1 MPGQAMTQSKKKTLF
16 TSVACAV
23 ILGAA
28 GMMPAQ
34 AQTLREV
41 LALTY
46 ETSPALKAGR
56 AQLRATDELG
66 AQARAE
72 GRPTLAGQLSYET
85 ADGDY
90 DPGRDLTELFG
101 GGEGGMPPEMGPDA
115 GDGDQQELINEALTG
130 NGGTGTRQA
139 GVELQQ
145 PIFQGFRVKNS
156 IKRSE
161 AQIDAAQA
169 ELVATEQQLFYD
181 AISAYLGVITAEE
194 AIGFTEASLTSLQ
207 GQRDFAQARFDNGQ
221 ATRTDI
227 AQAEARAA
235 QANADLIRSR
245 SALTTARARF
255 ERITGRMPGTLEATP
270 PLPPMPASL
279 DEALQIATSANPSI
293 IAAREQER
301 ASAHA
306 VKVAKGYLAPTI
318 TARASY
324 GYAQNQFLEGDQ
336 SENATLGAQITI
348 PLYQGGATYSGIRQ
362 AREAH
367 TADRW
372 RLREAERQLREQVE
386 TAWRQLEAARAAWE
400 ATEPALSAA
409 ELAFEGLTLEG
420 RLGQRTTLDVLDGEA
435 ELLSVRLA
443 RLQAREAYY
452 LSAFRLLQAT
462 GLLTAEAMALDVDYY
477 DPDDNRDDVAGRW
490 FGTGPERE

>member
-1 MPGQAMTQSKKKTLF
+1 MMAQFKRKTLF
-16 TSVACAV
+16 TSVACALV
-23 ILGAA
+23 AGAA
-28 GMMPAQ
+28 GFMPAQ

-41 LALTY
+41 LELTY

-72 GRPTLAGQLSYET
+72 GRPTLNGQLSYET
-85 ADGDY
+85 ADGNY

-101 GGEGGMPPEMGPDA
+101 GGEGGMPPPENGE
-115 GDGDQQELINEALTG
+115 QQEVINEALTG
-130 NGGTGTRQA
+130 NGGTGTRQI

-194 AIGFTEASLTSLQ
+194 ATGFTEASLTSLQ

-235 QANADLIRSR
+235 QANADLIRAR
-245 SALTTARARF
+245 STLATARARF
-255 ERITGRMPGTLEATP
+255 ERITGRMPGTLETTP
-270 PLPPMPASL
+270 PLPLMPATR
-279 DEALQIATSANPSI
+279 DEALEIAMDANPSI
-293 IAAREQER
+293 VAAREQER

-306 VKVAKGYLAPTI
+306 VKVAKGYLAPTV

-367 TADRW
+367 RADRW
-372 RLREAERQLREQVE
+372 RLREAERQLREQVDS
-386 TAWRQLEAARAAWE
+386 AWQQLDAARAAWE

-435 ELLSVRLA
+435 ELLRVRLA

-452 LSAFRLLQAT
+452 LAAFRLLQAT
-462 GLLTAEAMALDVDYY
+462 GLLTAEALALDVDYY

-490 FGTGPERE
+490 FGTGPERD

>member
-1 MPGQAMTQSKKKTLF
+1 MAQSKKKILF

-23 ILGAA
+23 VFGAA
-28 GMMPAQ
+28 GILPAQ

-41 LALTY
+41 LELTY
-46 ETSPALKAGR
+46 QTSPALKAGR

-72 GRPTLAGQLSYET
+72 GRPTLNGQLSYET
-85 ADGDY
+85 ADGNY
-90 DPGRDLTELFG
+90 DPGRDLTDLFG
-101 GGEGGMPPEMGPDA
+101 GDMPPPDMGDDPEEGG
-115 GDGDQQELINEALTG
+115 QQDLINEALTG
-130 NGGTGTRQA
+130 NGGTGTRQV

-145 PIFQGFRVKNS
+145 PLFQGFRVKNS
-156 IKRSE
+156 IERSE

-169 ELVATEQQLFYD
+169 ELIATEQQLFLD

-194 AIGFTEASLTSLQ
+194 ATGFTEASLTSLQ

-245 SALTTARARF
+245 STLTTARARF

-270 PLPPMPASL
+270 PLPPMPATL
-279 DEALQIATSANPSI
+279 DEALEIAMGANPSI

-301 ASAHA
+301 ASASG
-306 VKVAKGYLAPTI
+306 VKVAKGYLAPTV

-324 GYAQNQFLEGDQ
+324 GYAQNQFLDGDQ

-386 TAWRQLEAARAAWE
+386 TAWRQLEASRAAWE
-400 ATEPALSAA
+400 ATAPALSAA

-462 GLLTAEAMALDVDYY
+462 GLLTAEALALDVDYY
-477 DPDDNRDDVAGRW
+477 DPNDNRDDVAARW
-490 FGTGPERE
+490 FGTGTARE